1 MSSQTVASVIVL
13 VGLQLL
19 VLRASQHAVPS
30 LYFTTS
36 SLFDRRAD
44 VSGGAVL
51 FRLSVPIIAGAVA
64 ALLAPEDEFL
74 VGAISGGLCWFLV
87 IWPIIWNPRIV
98 SHGFHLPF
106 VAVLTVFW
114 IAYAT
119 LPLAGAALVNIVSDV
134 ISGDAA
140 GWQAEYVWAVI
151 TGIPIAGLARV
162 TSSFAARRMSFVG
175 DPSMASES
183 PSEKLTDEDLD
194 DWELA
199 EFLEDPPVLAL
210 IGAVTGIVLIALI
223 RLAGG
228 RRRGNGKRRCMRI
241 MG

>member
-1 MSSQTVASVIVL
+1 MSSQTVASVLVL

-19 VLRASQHAVPS
+19 VLRASQHAVPN

-51 FRLSVPIIAGAVA
+51 FRLSVPFVTGAVA

-74 VGAISGGLCWFLV
+74 VGAVSGGLCWFLV
-87 IWPIIWNPRIV
+87 IWPIIWNPRLV
-98 SHGFHLPF
+98 SHRFHLPF
-106 VAVLTVFW
+106 VAVLVVFW

-119 LPLAGAALVNIVSDV
+119 LPLAGAALVHIVSDV

-151 TGIPIAGLARV
+151 TGIPISVLV
-162 TSSFAARRMSFVG
+162 KVVSSFAARKMSFVG
-175 DPSMASES
+175 DSSEASES
-183 PSEKLTDEDLD
+183 SSEERKEEDLD
-194 DWELA
+194 DWELPA
-199 EFLEDPPVLAL
+199 ILGDPPVFAL
-210 IGAVTGIVLIALI
+210 VGAVTGIVLIALI
-223 RLAGG
+223 RLVGSRRSGG
-228 RRRGNGKRRCMRI
+228 DKRRCTRI